1 MHVIQ
6 EEGRDDV
13 RYKLTTVSFSKH
25 FDSVNRD
32 ALSELGTVTSK
43 RFTERKNLQF
53 FFLASKSKLE
63 PTL

>member
-43 RFTERKNLQF
+43 RFTERKNL
-53 FFLASKSKLE
+53 
-63 PTL
+63 